1 MPPTIVGALIEMC
14 FKKLT
19 IVEVVTVFGGDPEPL
34 NSLHA
39 TFREF
44 ISKKLLDGEEATV
57 ANIPQGI
64 ESFIAGIPAMLS
76 EITVSIVVVV
86 VVVVIV
92 VVVLLATSA
101 IESRH

>member
-14 FKKLT
+14 FKKMT

-44 ISKKLLDGEEATV
+44 IRTKLLDNEEPTAENT
-57 ANIPQGI
+57 PQAI
-64 ESFIAGIPAMLS
+64 EKFIKGIPAMLAGL
-76 EITVSIVVVV
+76 TV
-86 VVVVIV
+86 
-92 VVVLLATSA
+92 
-101 IESRH
+101 